1 MTYRVFLRYRTSV
14 HHPSA
19 NIPTSELILVPKDSL
34 MLKLLPCLSRH
45 IASFFL
51 GWVFIGSLLCIMTS
65 PVMRQLYRRCFRIS
79 DLGQFMHPHTNEN
92 GAPWNNNEK
101 PIGMFLSDDQVSRI
115 TSSEDSHRDLIL
127 MLSICFAFASIAH
140 FSSLL
145 SFQSGSGS
153 SACGE
158 SHELQGGNS

>member
-79 DLGQFMHPHTNEN
+79 DLGQFMHP
-92 GAPWNNNEK
+92 
-101 PIGMFLSDDQVSRI
+101 
-115 TSSEDSHRDLIL
+115 SEDSHRDLIL